1 MLAHK
6 IAVASSAFELI
17 CLPKNLLNN
26 ESQSLTRIDA
36 TSTITVAI
44 LNPILKKMRK
54 RLNTTVYYD
63 DPTLHRVI
71 YTRYNKRCNRIEKA
85 RNIIRDKLITINH
98 YIMLI
103 LAIIQFIIYAI

>member
-1 MLAHK
+1 MRNKLSAVQILMLIILA
-6 IAVASSAFELI
+6 IQIISA
-17 CLPKNLLNN
+17 
-26 ESQSLTRIDA
+26 
-36 TSTITVAI
+36 ITVAI
-44 LNPILKKMRK
+44 LNPVLKKMRK
-54 RLNTTVYYD
+54 RLNTTMYYD

-71 YTRYNKRCNRIEKA
+71 YTRYKKKCNRVEKA

>member
-1 MLAHK
+1 MSAVQILMLIILA
-6 IAVASSAFELI
+6 IQIISA
-17 CLPKNLLNN
+17 
-26 ESQSLTRIDA
+26 
-36 TSTITVAI
+36 ITVAI
-44 LNPILKKMRK
+44 LNPVLKKMRK
-54 RLNTTVYYD
+54 RLNTTMYYD

-71 YTRYNKRCNRIEKA
+71 YTRYKKKCNRVEKA

>member
-1 MLAHK
+1 MLIILA
-6 IAVASSAFELI
+6 IQIISA
-17 CLPKNLLNN
+17 
-26 ESQSLTRIDA
+26 
-36 TSTITVAI
+36 ITVAI
-44 LNPILKKMRK
+44 LNPVLKKMRK
-54 RLNTTVYYD
+54 RLNTTMYYD

-71 YTRYNKRCNRIEKA
+71 YTRYKKKCNRVEKA